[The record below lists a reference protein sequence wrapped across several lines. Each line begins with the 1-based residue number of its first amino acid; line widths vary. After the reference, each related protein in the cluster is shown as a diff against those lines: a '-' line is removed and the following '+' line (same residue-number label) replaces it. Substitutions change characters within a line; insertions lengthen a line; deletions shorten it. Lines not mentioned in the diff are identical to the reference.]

1 MKTHQKKQQNYRI
14 QVDMEQ
20 SLQPERSDAFSFDA
34 INASITGRTPTAR
47 YLSDI
52 QTIFADQMACHTLL
66 AQNPL
71 LYCVTQIEDHND
83 EGDLHYGLAVL
94 MPGKVGREYF
104 MTKGHIHAWRP
115 AAEVYIGLRGRGMML
130 LEDERTGE
138 CRAVPLAANS
148 TVYVPGYTAHRT
160 INVGDEP
167 LVYWGVLSSAAGHD
181 YGAVA
186 ERNFRLVVVEQDG
199 QPVVMERT
207 DFLAELVEAAA

>member
-1 MKTHQKKQQNYRI
+1 MTHLVEPTRQGVLHYEPTTAAI
-14 QVDMEQ
+14 
-20 SLQPERSDAFSFDA
+20 ERRAPAERRLRDVQA
-34 INASITGRTPTAR
+34 
-47 YLSDI
+47 
-52 QTIFADQMACHTLL
+52 IFADRLACQSLL
-66 AQNPL
+66 TTNPL
-71 LYCVTQIEDHND
+71 IYRVTQVEDHNG
-83 EGDLHYGLAVL
+83 EGDIHYGIGML

-138 CRAVPLAANS
+138 CLAVELTANS

-160 INVGDEP
+160 VNVGDEP

-186 ERNFRLVVVEQDG
+186 ERNFRLVVVEKDG
-199 QPVVMERT
+199 QPVVMERV
-207 DFLAELVEAAA
+207 DFLAELQGAQA